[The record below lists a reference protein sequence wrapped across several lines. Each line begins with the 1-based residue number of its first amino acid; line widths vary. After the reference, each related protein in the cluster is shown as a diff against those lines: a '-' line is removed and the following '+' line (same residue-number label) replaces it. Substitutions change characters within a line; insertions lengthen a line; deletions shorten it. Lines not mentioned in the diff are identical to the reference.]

1 MNVLLLEWIAQKI
14 PQNAE
19 NHIFEVLDFQIF
31 LRRIDRPPPLP
42 AMCVTLV
49 ICIGQKNP

>member
-1 MNVLLLEWIAQKI
+1 MYFDVWIAQKI
-14 PQNAE
+14 TQNAE

-31 LRRIDRPPPLP
+31 RRRIAPPP